1 MGTIE
6 LQKARQEFAAL
17 TGRLKAFEYATALA
31 NWDVSTLAPPKGK
44 QAAAKSMGV
53 LSGEIFALKTSPEM
67 RGIIETYQAHSDS
80 LTEVEARQTELLA
93 EELEKLEKIPQT
105 EYQEFSE
112 LQQTAMVVWE
122 EAKSKDD
129 FGMFAPYLEKI
140 LHFTRR
146 FAGLTKP
153 GIHPYEAC
161 LDDYEKG
168 QTMEELDRFF
178 AAVREKTVPL
188 VNRIAGEGRDIRDD
202 FLRLSYPVG
211 KQQEISKQLLGL
223 IGFDLDMGVLAA
235 SEHPFT
241 NEINS
246 GDVRLTTHYY
256 ENNLTSAMLSTV
268 HEGGHGIYE
277 QKAKLSPLVGG
288 TTLDGG
294 VSMAIHESQSRFYE
308 NFICRGRAFW
318 EYYFPTLRETYP
330 DQLGDVA
337 LEEFYRAINIARP
350 GYIRIEADELTYN
363 LHIMVRYE
371 LEKGLVAGDIA
382 VADLPRLWNERYG
395 EYLGLTPRSNRE
407 GVLQDVHW
415 SGGMIGYFPSYALG
429 NAYAA
434 QLTHTMK
441 QHLDFDAVCRSGSLA
456 PITDWLGENVH
467 RYGSLK
473 TPGRL
478 IKEITGEALNP
489 AYLTDYLEE
498 KFAEIYF

>member
-1 MGTIE
+1 M
-6 LQKARQEFAAL
+6 QQARKEFATL
-17 TGRLKAFEYATALA
+17 TGRMKAFQYAMSLA

-44 QAAAKSMGV
+44 QAAAKAMGV
-53 LSGEIFALKTSPEM
+53 LSGEAFSLKTSPEM
-67 RGIIETYQAHSDS
+67 REVIKAYQSNS
-80 LTEVEARQTELLA
+80 SRLTEAEAREMELLA
-93 EELEKLEKIPQT
+93 EELEKLEKIPKE

-122 EAKSKDD
+122 EAKEKDD

-140 LHFTRR
+140 LYFTRR
-146 FAGLTKP
+146 FARLTKP
-153 GIHPYEAC
+153 EMHPYQAC

-188 VNRIAGEGRDIRDD
+188 VGRIAREGREIRDD
-202 FLRLSYPVG
+202 FLHLSYPMD
-211 KQQEISKQLLGL
+211 KQQEISRQLLRL

-277 QKAKLSPLVGG
+277 QKAKLSPVVGG
-288 TTLDGG
+288 TTLDVGI
-294 VSMAIHESQSRFYE
+294 SMAIHESQSRFYE
-308 NFICRGRAFW
+308 NFICRSRSFW
-318 EYYFPTLRETYP
+318 EYYFPTLQEAYP
-330 DQLGDVA
+330 TQLGKVT
-337 LEEFYRAINIARP
+337 LEEFYRAINIAKP

-371 LEKGLVAGDIA
+371 LEKGLVSGDIA
-382 VADLPRLWNERYG
+382 VADLLRLWNEKYE
-395 EYLGLTPRSNRE
+395 EYLGLKPRNNRE

-434 QLTHTMK
+434 QITHTMEK
-441 QHLDFDAVCRSGSLA
+441 ALDFDAVCRSGDLA
-456 PITDWLGENVH
+456 SIASWLNENIH
-467 RYGSLK
+467 QYGALK
-473 TPGRL
+473 MPGRL
-478 IKEITGEALNP
+478 IRDITGEPLNP
-489 AYLTDYLEE
+489 AYLTDYLEK
-498 KFAEIYF
+498 KFEDIYFG